1 MGTSTDHLEGFEEL
15 LDVAGLLFLFGS
27 DQFRGLVK
35 TLEPATEEYDLT
47 PTDDDTVL
55 LTAFRSE
62 IPPAAIKVWVSFTDP
77 DGFAYRVTRIRRS
90 PNHLV
95 VRLVCIVLNP

>member
-1 MGTSTDHLEGFEEL
+1 MSASADHLEGFEEL
-15 LDVAGLLFLFGS
+15 LDVAGRVFFFGTE
-27 DQFRGLVK
+27 QFRGLIK
-35 TLEPATEEYDLT
+35 TLEPVNEEYDLT

-62 IPPAAIKVWVSFTDP
+62 IPPAAIKVGMSFTDP
-77 DGFAYRVTRIRRS
+77 EGFAYRVTRIRRS

-95 VRLVCIVLNP
+95 VRLECIVLSP

>member
-15 LDVAGLLFLFGS
+15 LEVAGRVFQFGGE
-27 DQFRGLVK
+27 QFRGLVK
-35 TLEPATEEYDLT
+35 TLEPVTEEYDLT
-47 PTDDDTVL
+47 PTDDDTIL

-62 IPPAAIKVWVSFTDP
+62 IPTAAIKVGMSFTDP

-95 VRLVCIVLNP
+95 VRLECIVLNP